1 MADPIEID
9 DEEILAALRRLQNHS
24 SNLRPV
30 LRKIGDN
37 LKESTKRRFAS
48 KTAPDGHAWLSN
60 AESTQWARKKLP
72 GGGYSIKGRDD
83 PLIDGGTLGD
93 TIAYQLFGHDGV
105 QIGSP
110 MKQAA
115 MMQFGGD
122 KSEFHQLWGDIP
134 ARPYLGVSEDD
145 KNNILMLIEH
155 FLSS

>member
-1 MADPIEID
+1 MANLIEID
-9 DEEILAALRRLQNHS
+9 DEDILAALRRLQNHGN
-24 SNLRPV
+24 NLRPV
-30 LRKIGDN
+30 LQKIGDN
-37 LKESTKRRFAS
+37 LTDSTKQRFAS
-48 KTAPDGHAWLSN
+48 KTAPDGHAWLRN

-93 TIAYQLFGHDGV
+93 TITSQLFGHDGV
-105 QIGSP
+105 QIGSIRD
-110 MKQAA
+110 QAA
-115 MMQFGGD
+115 MMQFGGT